1 MSHKIHSKPSLD
13 AEGFQRL
20 LAAAFILQSR
30 AEWIARKPVRTVDVK
45 RFAARAIAQQT
56 THSIRP
62 SLAQP
67 GAWGEADAVSRLSG
81 PMLWKTVE
89 ALAIASVFC
98 LMMGISIHHLL
109 ADPRGSSPAGML
121 QTRDAGRLTS
131 STSQPDATRKSRQ
144 SQDEG
149 EGERNTYDE
158 DLVIHYRPRTANL
171 PGSIGKA
178 MRPHRRHRHRSRS
191 SGALININKRS
202 GATVCRSKDRAHSAW
217 RFGIRA
223 RRRPNCDGGVSG
235 AGRSLAC
242 SDRARERQCGVRF
255 D

>member
-1 MSHKIHSKPSLD
+1 MSHKIYSKPSLD

-30 AEWIARKPVRTVDVK
+30 AEWIARKPVRPVDAK

-62 SLAQP
+62 SLARP

-81 PMLWKTVE
+81 PMLWKMVE

-131 STSQPDATRKSRQ
+131 SPSQPDATRKSRQ

-158 DLVIHYRPRTANL
+158 DLVIHYRPRTTNL
-171 PGSIGKA
+171 PGSIGKGITGGSTLA
-178 MRPHRRHRHRSRS
+178 QSDPRQNTEEAALVTEKLVEYGDDVTMWSSLKRPS
-191 SGALININKRS
+191 SVQSGKAAPNREKR
-202 GATVCRSKDRAHSAW
+202 
-217 RFGIRA
+217 
-223 RRRPNCDGGVSG
+223 
-235 AGRSLAC
+235 
-242 SDRARERQCGVRF
+242 
-255 D
+255 

>member
-1 MSHKIHSKPSLD
+1 MSHKIYSKPSLD
-13 AEGFQRL
+13 AESFQRL

-30 AEWIARKPVRTVDVK
+30 AEWIARKPVRSVDAK

-62 SLAQP
+62 SLARP
-67 GAWGEADAVSRLSG
+67 GAWGEADAVSRPSG
-81 PMLWKTVE
+81 PMLWKMVE

-109 ADPRGSSPAGML
+109 ADPRGSSPEGMP

-158 DLVIHYRPRTANL
+158 DLVIHYRPRTTNL
-171 PGSIGKA
+171 PGSIGK
-178 MRPHRRHRHRSRS
+178 
-191 SGALININKRS
+191 
-202 GATVCRSKDRAHSAW
+202 
-217 RFGIRA
+217 GIT
-223 RRRPNCDGGVSG
+223 
-235 AGRSLAC
+235 GRSTLAQNDPRQNTEEAALVTEKVVEYGDDVTMW
-242 SDRARERQCGVRF
+242 SSLKRPSLVQSGKAAPNREQR
-255 D
+255 